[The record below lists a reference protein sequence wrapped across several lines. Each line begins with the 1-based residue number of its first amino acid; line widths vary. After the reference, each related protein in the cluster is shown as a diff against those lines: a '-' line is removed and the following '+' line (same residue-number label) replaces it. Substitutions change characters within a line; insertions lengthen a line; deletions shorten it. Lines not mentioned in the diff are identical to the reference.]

1 MISQQIEKWLAR
13 SGYRDLPAW
22 VDFAIALSNV
32 IIILLLAWVA
42 HAVLHRLIRAMHVRL
57 AEREANPDEQRRL
70 ATLQRVFGYIANVV
84 LWVLVVMLVLSEFGI
99 SIAPILATA
108 GVAGVAVGFGAQS
121 LVKDY
126 FTGFVMLV
134 ENQIRVGDWVEVA
147 GKAGLVEEVTLRFVR
162 LRDFEGAVHFVP
174 NGTIVTVTNRS
185 RSFAY
190 AVMDVGIGYRENV
203 ERVYLLLRDTARS
216 LQADPVFA
224 DKILEDIEIT
234 GVEQWAESALMIRC
248 RIKVVALQ
256 QWIVRREFLRR
267 LKHSFDEHGVEIPF
281 PHRMVYTAPLPGAA
295 TPATV
300 SAPPPAGTTPPGE
313 HP

>member
-13 SGYRDLPAW
+13 AGHRDLPAW
-22 VDFAIALSNV
+22 VDFLIALSNV
-32 IIILLLAWVA
+32 ILIVLLAWLA
-42 HAVLHRLIRAMHVRL
+42 HALLHRLLRAMHDRL
-57 AEREANPDEQRRL
+57 MARESSPDEQRRL
-70 ATLQRVFGYIANVV
+70 STLQRVFGYIGNVV
-84 LWVLVVMLVLSEFGI
+84 LAILVVMLVLSEFGI

-147 GKAGLVEEVTLRFVR
+147 AKSGLVEEVTLRYVR

-185 RSFAY
+185 RTFAY
-190 AVMDVGIGYRENV
+190 AVMDIGIGYRENI
-203 ERVYLLLRDTARS
+203 ERVYLLLRDNAREM
-216 LQADPVFA
+216 QADPVFA

-267 LKHSFDEHGVEIPF
+267 LKRRFDDHGVEIPY
-281 PHRMVYTAPLPGAA
+281 PHRMIYTSALP
-295 TPATV
+295 
-300 SAPPPAGTTPPGE
+300 SAVVPPPFGAVPPSPSPAGDNP
-313 HP
+313 